1 MAPKNDNSID
11 LLKTMLKIR
20 KFEEKVKDLFAEGKI
35 PGFVHLYIGE
45 EAIATGVCANL
56 DNNDV
61 ITSTHRGHGHCI
73 AKGAEYN
80 KMMAELFGKRTGYC
94 KGKGGSMHI
103 ADVNIGILGANGI
116 VGGGI
121 PIATGAAFSF
131 LYKESKQVA
140 VCFFGDGASD
150 QGSFHESLN
159 FASIWNLPILFVCEN
174 NLYAE
179 SIPTKKHLNVKDIA
193 VRAKAYN
200 IEGITVDGN
209 DIEDVCSNAK
219 KAIEKLRNGLGPIL
233 MECKT
238 YRHRGHFEGE
248 PQTYRPKDEVEDWLK
263 KEPIKRFKEKLLAQ
277 NLITEKIY
285 KEIEADIDSQL
296 EKAIKFAEE
305 SSYPKPEETLEG
317 LYA

>member
-1 MAPKNDNSID
+1 MAPRNDNSIV
-11 LLKTMLKIR
+11 LLKMMLKIR

-56 DNNDV
+56 NNDDV

-131 LYKESKQVA
+131 LYKKSKQVV

-179 SIPTKKHLNVKDIA
+179 SIPIKKHQNIKNIA
-193 VRAKAYN
+193 VRGKAYN

-209 DIEDVCSNAK
+209 DIEDVYYNAK
-219 KAIEKLRNGLGPIL
+219 KTIEKLRNGLGPIL

-263 KEPIKRFKEKLLAQ
+263 KEPIKRFKEKLLTQ
-277 NLITEKIY
+277 NLITEQIY
-285 KEIEADIDSQL
+285 KEIEVDLDNKL
-296 EKAIKFAEE
+296 EEAIKFAEE
-305 SSYPKPEETLEG
+305 SPCPKPEETLEG
-317 LYA
+317 LYV